1 MCTCSNMKN
10 LCTCSNM
17 ENMCTCSNMEKLMQ
31 NFKRIRMTNP
41 CNFSKGL
48 LKKILDF
55 SSQFNDV
62 LLRQK
67 LNHGMGLNVTAS
79 TVCETVI
86 LY

>member
-1 MCTCSNMKN
+1 
-10 LCTCSNM
+10 
-17 ENMCTCSNMEKLMQ
+17 
-31 NFKRIRMTNP
+31 MTNP

-67 LNHGMGLNVTAS
+67 LNHGMGLNATAS